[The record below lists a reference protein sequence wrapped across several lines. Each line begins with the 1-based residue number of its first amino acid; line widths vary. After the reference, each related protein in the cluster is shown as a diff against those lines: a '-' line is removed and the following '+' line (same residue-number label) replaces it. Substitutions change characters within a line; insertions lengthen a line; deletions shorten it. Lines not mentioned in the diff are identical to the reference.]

1 LFAGALKRMLRK
13 KKRRA
18 PFAFVS
24 FKDGLQALTDEMARQ
39 LKGDLRLNA
48 RVEKVIRD
56 GSGYRIF
63 IADGNSIYADGVI
76 FATLANQTSA
86 MIRELAPEAS
96 ARLDAIRHQN
106 IGTLSLVYRESDV
119 PKEPYISGLMIPRRE
134 KRMIDAV
141 TFTSRKMP
149 ERSTAGYAVVRVFI
163 GGGAPQM
170 VDFSDEQLLEAT
182 QKELGDLLGI
192 RAAPQTWT
200 AFRWQ
205 NGFPQAEVG
214 HLKRIDEIEK
224 HLPANLALAGSS
236 YRGIAVPDCIRQG
249 REAARKLAA

>member
-1 LFAGALKRMLRK
+1 
-13 KKRRA
+13 
-18 PFAFVS
+18 
-24 FKDGLQALTDEMARQ
+24 
-39 LKGDLRLNA
+39 LNA
-48 RVEKVIRD
+48 RVEKVSRD

-76 FATLANQTSA
+76 FAALANQTSA

-96 ARLDAIRHQN
+96 GRLATIRHQN
-106 IGTLSLVYRESDV
+106 IGTLSLVYRESDI

-149 ERSTAGYAVVRVFI
+149 ERSAAGYAVVRVFI

-182 QKELGDLLGI
+182 QKELGELLGI
-192 RAAPQTWT
+192 QAAPQTWT

-214 HLKRIDEIEK
+214 HLKRVDEIEK

-249 REAARKLAA
+249 REAARKVSNK

>member
-1 LFAGALKRMLRK
+1 M
-13 KKRRA
+13 
-18 PFAFVS
+18 
-24 FKDGLQALTDEMARQ
+24 
-39 LKGDLRLNA
+39 
-48 RVEKVIRD
+48 IRD
-56 GSGYRIF
+56 
-63 IADGNSIYADGVI
+63 
-76 FATLANQTSA
+76 
-86 MIRELAPEAS
+86 LAPEAS
-96 ARLDAIRHQN
+96 QRLDAIRHQN

-149 ERSTAGYAVVRVFI
+149 ERSTAGYSVVRIFI
-163 GGGAPQM
+163 GGGAPEM
-170 VDFSDEQLLEAT
+170 VDFPDDRLLEAT
-182 QKELGDLLGI
+182 QKELGELLGI

-214 HLKRIDEIEK
+214 HLKRMDEIEK

-249 REAARKLAA
+249 REAARKFSKSPYVPSRDSLSDSEGSLRQS